1 MVELDIN
8 STLLQ
13 CVIGG
18 TMEGLSMTE
27 VEPRP
32 VGASRFI
39 TATRPY
45 SVIVGLHGDHNG
57 QMTLNFSEKA
67 VGFLAAR
74 LLGEDTAREIDEDS
88 VDAICEVGNM
98 VAGRYK
104 VLLTGTDFEFAAISL
119 PALIVGANY
128 NVYHVRGITTVSVE
142 FEVPEMGF
150 MNMPHRFFT
159 ASISLMRTPGIASP
173 KGKS

>member
-8 STLLQ
+8 PTLLK
-13 CVIGG
+13 CVISG
-18 TMEGLSMTE
+18 TIEGLTMAE
-27 VEPRP
+27 VDPKP

-39 TATRPY
+39 TATRPF

-57 QMTLNFSEKA
+57 QMTLNFSEAA
-67 VGFLAAR
+67 VKFLAGR
-74 LLGEDTAREIDEDS
+74 LLGEESREIDEDS
-88 VDAICEVGNM
+88 VDAICEIGNM

-104 VLLTGTDFEFAAISL
+104 VLLTETDLEFRAISL

-142 FEVPEMGF
+142 FELPEMGF
-150 MNMPHRFFT
+150 VNMPHRFFT
-159 ASISLMRTPGIASP
+159 ASISLMRTPGI
-173 KGKS
+173 